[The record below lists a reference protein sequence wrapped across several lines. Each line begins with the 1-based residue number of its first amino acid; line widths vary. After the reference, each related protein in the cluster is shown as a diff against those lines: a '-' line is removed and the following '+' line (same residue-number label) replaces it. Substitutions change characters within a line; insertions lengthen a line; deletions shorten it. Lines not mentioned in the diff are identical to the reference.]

1 MSGEA
6 VTITLS
12 REEWALVAALR
23 DLPESRARELA
34 TQIIRELLEAARE
47 PRCAQMQA
55 DGVPCPTAANDC
67 AECRQLEAALDALR
81 RAPAGSARRPPG
93 SASP

>member
-1 MSGEA
+1 MSGEP

-12 REEWALVAALR
+12 RDEWALVAALR

-34 TQIIRELLEAARE
+34 TQVIREVLETARE
-47 PRCAQMQA
+47 PRCADMQA

-67 AECRQLEAALDALR
+67 ASCRQLEAALDALR
-81 RAPAGSARRPPG
+81 RAMAGAPLSAP
-93 SASP
+93 